1 MVGEDSFIE
10 VFVDTPITV
19 CEQRDTKGMY
29 ALARSGQIT
38 NFTGVDDPYEEPV
51 SPELRIDTVIKTAEQ
66 NADDIIALITQMGFI
81 KVGGMAEDLEHQ
93 DGTKI
98 V

>member
-1 MVGEDSFIE
+1 
-10 VFVDTPITV
+10 
-19 CEQRDTKGMY
+19 
-29 ALARSGQIT
+29 
-38 NFTGVDDPYEEPV
+38 VDDPYEEPV